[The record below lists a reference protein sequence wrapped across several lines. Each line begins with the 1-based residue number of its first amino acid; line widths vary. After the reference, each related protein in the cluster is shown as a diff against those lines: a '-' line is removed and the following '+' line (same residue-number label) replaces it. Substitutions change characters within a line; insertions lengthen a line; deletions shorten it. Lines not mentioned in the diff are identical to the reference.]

1 MQKCLDRVTRMV
13 CRRSF
18 FSFSMEETRVLRTNA
33 ILVRKSP
40 RFLIDRMEWKG
51 ILVFM
56 RIESIAF
63 K

>member
-1 MQKCLDRVTRMV
+1 MPRPCDEDGMP
-13 CRRSF
+13 SF
-18 FSFSMEETRVLRTNA
+18 LFSSMEETVLRTNA